1 MRRTKLVM
9 SRHRNLHNLCDD
21 DYYDY
26 DDDYDDDEY
35 WEEDE
40 DGYYKEQER
49 LRKEQEA
56 ARQKAAAAKLT
67 QKTVTKKPT
76 TKKNTGISISKKKP
90 AGTKPNLDS
99 DENAEKVRL
108 VVGMGF
114 SSEMAKQALEKYD
127 WDPQR
132 SINYLL
138 SNPSSGGMKMAPP
151 TIGTMAPPP
160 EFSKPPTKPPPSPKS
175 EKLSTVKNPKPVLKS
190 PKQKTTAKKSKADE
204 DRNEDAVSSMK
215 NISPEMKKRL
225 KSQKSRL
232 TMVILGHVDA
242 GKSTLMGQVLVQM
255 GMVQKRTVA
264 KYQKQSSEIGKA
276 SFALA
281 WIMDEDES
289 ERERGVTIDIATK
302 HISTENHDIT
312 ILDAPG
318 HADYV
323 PQMITGAGVSD
334 VGILVVSSTKG
345 EFESGFDS
353 ASGSGRYKAH
363 VGQTRE
369 HITLARGLGV
379 SQLIVAVNKLDNV
392 EPAWCQSRYEFIKA
406 SLTPFIKQKGF
417 KQKNI
422 HFVPIS
428 GLNGTN
434 VKERPTRSA
443 GALSKWYDGFSLL
456 EAINNFQPAK
466 RNIEKPFRFI
476 VSDLY
481 NEGKGVVVKG
491 RVVQGLVSIG
501 DKVAILPIGDEA
513 TVSRIDHGVSVSQ
526 MSDDSDAERMKV
538 ALSGD
543 SATLFLTGIDIARI
557 SMGNVISDFTKQFRP
572 RIKKKIQAKILLM
585 EEITVPIIRGT
596 QILFHMHCLDV
607 PGVVSDIISKVNKQD
622 GSSIPRPR
630 VLTGG
635 SNATV
640 EIKLNERISLETY
653 EDCRSLGRFVLRRS
667 GDTIA
672 VGIIEKIH

>member
-1 MRRTKLVM
+1 M
-9 SRHRNLHNLCDD
+9 
-21 DYYDY
+21 
-26 DDDYDDDEY
+26 
-35 WEEDE
+35 
-40 DGYYKEQER
+40 
-49 LRKEQEA
+49 
-56 ARQKAAAAKLT
+56 
-67 QKTVTKKPT
+67 
-76 TKKNTGISISKKKP
+76 
-90 AGTKPNLDS
+90 
-99 DENAEKVRL
+99 
-108 VVGMGF
+108 
-114 SSEMAKQALEKYD
+114 
-127 WDPQR
+127 
-132 SINYLL
+132 
-138 SNPSSGGMKMAPP
+138 
-151 TIGTMAPPP
+151 
-160 EFSKPPTKPPPSPKS
+160 
-175 EKLSTVKNPKPVLKS
+175 
-190 PKQKTTAKKSKADE
+190 
-204 DRNEDAVSSMK
+204 
-215 NISPEMKKRL
+215 
-225 KSQKSRL
+225 
-232 TMVILGHVDA
+232 
-242 GKSTLMGQVLVQM
+242 
-255 GMVQKRTVA
+255 
-264 KYQKQSSEIGKA
+264 
-276 SFALA
+276 
-281 WIMDEDES
+281 
-289 ERERGVTIDIATK
+289 
-302 HISTENHDIT
+302 
-312 ILDAPG
+312 
-318 HADYV
+318 
-323 PQMITGAGVSD
+323 
-334 VGILVVSSTKG
+334 
-345 EFESGFDS
+345 
-353 ASGSGRYKAH
+353 
-363 VGQTRE
+363 
-369 HITLARGLGV
+369 
-379 SQLIVAVNKLDNV
+379 
-392 EPAWCQSRYEFIKA
+392 
-406 SLTPFIKQKGF
+406 
-417 KQKNI
+417 
-422 HFVPIS
+422 PIS